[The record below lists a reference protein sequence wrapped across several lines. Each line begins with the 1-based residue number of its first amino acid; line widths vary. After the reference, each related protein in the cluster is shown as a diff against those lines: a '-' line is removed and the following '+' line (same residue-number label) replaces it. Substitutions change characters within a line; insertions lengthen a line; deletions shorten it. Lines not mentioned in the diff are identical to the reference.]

1 MDNKQDR
8 NFYWEVK
15 DFMGKPQEIHKPVK
29 TPNDMVSSIKNILE
43 QNKLYKPSS
52 FNSNINSASTI
63 RQAINAIERNNQRGT
78 PENIQHTKN
87 ITSNPFGVIR
97 EGIFDETSDA
107 VSKKIK
113 GIAGNIGMSTD
124 ATAGEVGAQVD
135 GQQLTPGVPLTPDQ
149 KAMRD
154 LEGQVKAKEDITPAN
169 LNTNT
174 QQANSNPNPN
184 AQSTQLPNGT
194 WVDDNGNPIPGAPT
208 PEDRSA
214 DDRENNRGKAPM
226 APVAPPPPPPP
237 PPSSDTQSEPAPKTQ
252 NSSGEDLSGKIG
264 ALRKAYTMRRGDGD
278 GGGKAGAAE
287 RTADRRARSDAIRDA
302 NIALRSTPEGEKKFR
317 QQKAARGTKDF
328 NFDVALR
335 YAKPGQR
342 GGSQQSEAET
352 NRIAN
357 EFVASQKEGRKPNY
371 QSSAPT
377 SSSNST
383 TNQPGVDITRQSPG
397 QAAAMNDPA
406 RGGQSGRFGGDKNK
420 NTPTPT
426 PAPAEDRS
434 ADNRENNRGKAPMVS
449 NTPADDVKDGDFS
462 RRDGSRGNTNTPA
475 PAPASDDDVKTGDF
489 SRRDGSHGNMGSGMP
504 SKTPTPPST
513 TPLSTTT
520 NTGSGLGS
528 GFLNSPTEETAP
540 NILPKMTLT
549 GKDVNKKDKELSTP

>member
-97 EGIFDETSDA
+97 EGIFDETLDA

-113 GIAGNIGMSTD
+113 GIAGNIGMNPD
-124 ATAGEVGAQVD
+124 ATVGEVGYQVD
-135 GQQLTPGVPLTPDQ
+135 NQQLTPGVPLTPDQ

-154 LEGQVKAKEDITPAN
+154 LEGQVKAREDMTPAN

-174 QQANSNPNPN
+174 QQATTAEEPEESEESE
-184 AQSTQLPNGT
+184 QE
-194 WVDDNGNPIPGAPT
+194 DDGDNDSDIRGDA
-208 PEDRSA
+208 EDRAS
-214 DDRENNRGKAPM
+214 
-226 APVAPPPPPPP
+226 PVSPPPPPPP
-237 PPSSDTQSEPAPKTQ
+237 PPSSDTPSEPAPKTQ

-264 ALRKAYTMRRGDGD
+264 ALRKAYSLRRGDGD

-302 NIALRSTPEGEKKFR
+302 NIALRSTPEGEKEFR
-317 QQKAARGTKDF
+317 KQKAARSTTQGNITQADI
-328 NFDVALR
+328 ALR

-352 NRIAN
+352 TRIAN

-371 QSSAPT
+371 QSPTPT
-377 SSSNST
+377 SSSNDT
-383 TNQPGVDITRQSPG
+383 KNQPGVDITRQSPG

-420 NTPTPT
+420 NTSS

-449 NTPADDVKDGDFS
+449 GDPDADVKTGDFS
-462 RRDGSRGNTNTPA
+462 RRDGSRGNTNTPT
-475 PAPASDDDVKTGDF
+475 PAPADDVKTGDF
-489 SRRDGSHGNMGSGMP
+489 SRRDGSRGNIGTGMP

-520 NTGSGLGS
+520 NSGSGLGS

-540 NILPKMTLT
+540 NIFPNMTLT
-549 GKDVNKKDKELSTP
+549 GKDVNKKAKELSTP

>member
-52 FNSNINSASTI
+52 FNHNINSASTI
-63 RQAINAIERNNQRGT
+63 RQAINAIERNNQKGT

-97 EGIFDETSDA
+97 EGIFDETLDA

-113 GIAGNIGMSTD
+113 TIAGNIGMSTD

-135 GQQLTPGVPLTPDQ
+135 SQQLTPGVPLTPDQ

-154 LEGQVKAKEDITPAN
+154 LEGQVKAKEDMTAAN

-174 QQANSNPNPN
+174 QQATTAEEPEEP
-184 AQSTQLPNGT
+184 A
-194 WVDDNGNPIPGAPT
+194 

-226 APVAPPPPPPP
+226 APVSPPPPPPP
-237 PPSSDTQSEPAPKTQ
+237 PEPEQTQAPQSSPQPSVYKESSKLKDTI
-252 NSSGEDLSGKIG
+252 NNLRG
-264 ALRKAYTMRRGDGD
+264 ARGMMKGDGD
-278 GGGKAGAAE
+278 GGGAAGAAA
-287 RTADRRARSDAIRDA
+287 RTSDRRARSDAIRTATIAAGSERDELKSRWNEA
-302 NIALRSTPEGEKKFR
+302 RAKDPGSSETIALQKELRAANDSINPAGPQQGNIR
-317 QQKAARGTKDF
+317 QSDI
-328 NFDVALR
+328 ALR

-352 NRIAN
+352 TRIAN
-357 EFVASQKEGRKPNY
+357 EFIASQKALK
-371 QSSAPT
+371 
-377 SSSNST
+377 
-383 TNQPGVDITRQSPG
+383 
-397 QAAAMNDPA
+397 
-406 RGGQSGRFGGDKNK
+406 
-420 NTPTPT
+420 
-426 PAPAEDRS
+426 APAEDRS
-434 ADNRENNRGKAPMVS
+434 ADDRENNRGKAPMVS
-449 NTPADDVKDGDFS
+449 TTPADDVKDGDFS
-462 RRDGSRGNTNTPA
+462 RRDGSRGNTNTPT
-475 PAPASDDDVKTGDF
+475 PAPADDVKDGDFSRRDGSRGNINTPAPADDVKTGDF
-489 SRRDGSHGNMGSGMP
+489 SRRDGSRGNMGTGMP
-504 SKTPTPPST
+504 SKTPTPSTT

-520 NTGSGLGS
+520 NSGSGLGS

-540 NILPKMTLT
+540 NIFPNMTLS
-549 GKDVNKKDKELSTP
+549 GKEVNKKTKDLSTSLQA

>member
-97 EGIFDETSDA
+97 EGIFDETLDA

-135 GQQLTPGVPLTPDQ
+135 SQQLTPGVPLTPDQ

-154 LEGQVKAKEDITPAN
+154 LEGQVKAKEDMTAAN

-174 QQANSNPNPN
+174 QQATTTEEPEEP
-184 AQSTQLPNGT
+184 A
-194 WVDDNGNPIPGAPT
+194 

-226 APVAPPPPPPP
+226 APVSPPPPPPPPP
-237 PPSSDTQSEPAPKTQ
+237 PPSDTTSTPTAQTQ
-252 NSSGEDLSGKIG
+252 TSSGEDLSGKIG
-264 ALRKAYTMRRGDGD
+264 ALRKAYGMRRGDGD

-287 RTADRRARSDAIRDA
+287 RTADRRARSEAILNA
-302 NIALRSTPEGEKKFR
+302 NIALRSTPEGEKEFKK
-317 QQKAARGTKDF
+317 QKAARATTQGNISQSDI
-328 NFDVALR
+328 ALR

-352 NRIAN
+352 TRIAN
-357 EFVASQKEGRKPNY
+357 EFVASQKALK
-371 QSSAPT
+371 
-377 SSSNST
+377 
-383 TNQPGVDITRQSPG
+383 
-397 QAAAMNDPA
+397 
-406 RGGQSGRFGGDKNK
+406 
-420 NTPTPT
+420 
-426 PAPAEDRS
+426 APAEDRS
-434 ADNRENNRGKAPMVS
+434 ADDRENNRGKAPMVS

-462 RRDGSRGNTNTPA
+462 RRDGSRGNTNTPTPA
-475 PAPASDDDVKTGDF
+475 PAPDADVKTGDF
-489 SRRDGSHGNMGSGMP
+489 SRRDGSRGNINTPAPDADVKTGDFSRRDGSRGNMGSGMP

-549 GKDVNKKDKELSTP
+549 GKDVNKKAKELSTP

>member
-97 EGIFDETSDA
+97 EGIFDETLDA

-135 GQQLTPGVPLTPDQ
+135 GQQLTPGVPLTPEQ
-149 KAMRD
+149 RAMRD
-154 LEGQVKAKEDITPAN
+154 LEGQVKSKQDMTAAN

-174 QQANSNPNPN
+174 QQATTTDEPEEPEEAEESD
-184 AQSTQLPNGT
+184 QQE
-194 WVDDNGNPIPGAPT
+194 DDGDNDSDIRGDA
-208 PEDRSA
+208 EDRAS
-214 DDRENNRGKAPM
+214 PTS
-226 APVAPPPPPPP
+226 PVSPPPPPPP
-237 PPSSDTQSEPAPKTQ
+237 PPSPQSDTPSEPAPKTQ
-252 NSSGEDLSGKIG
+252 TSSGEDLSGKIG
-264 ALRKAYTMRRGDGD
+264 ALRKAYGMRRGDGD

-287 RTADRRARSDAIRDA
+287 RTADRRARSEAILNA
-302 NIALRSTPEGEKKFR
+302 NIALRSTPEGEKEFKK
-317 QQKAARGTKDF
+317 QKAARATTQGNISQSDI
-328 NFDVALR
+328 ALR

-352 NRIAN
+352 TRIAN

-420 NTPTPT
+420 NTST

-434 ADNRENNRGKAPMVS
+434 ADDRENNRGKAPMVS
-449 NTPADDVKDGDFS
+449 TTPDDDVKTGDFS
-462 RRDGSRGNTNTPA
+462 RRDGSRGNTNTPTPA

-489 SRRDGSHGNMGSGMP
+489 SRRDGSRGNIGTGMP

-513 TPLSTTT
+513 APLSTTT
-520 NTGSGLGS
+520 NSGSGLGS

-540 NILPKMTLT
+540 NIFPNMTLT
-549 GKDVNKKDKELSTP
+549 GKDVNKKAKELSTP